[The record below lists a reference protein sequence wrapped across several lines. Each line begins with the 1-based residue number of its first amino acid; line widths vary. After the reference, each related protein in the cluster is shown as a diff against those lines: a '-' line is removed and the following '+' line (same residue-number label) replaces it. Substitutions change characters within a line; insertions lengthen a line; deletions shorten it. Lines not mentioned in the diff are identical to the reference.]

1 MVSRRNVLEGIA
13 VGAGLTAVGGI
24 APAMA
29 AHHEPTVAGPI
40 TGGRR
45 GHPFTAYLGD
55 ICDIGYIE
63 EEYFLEGEATR
74 YLPVG
79 ETTFDGKWTM
89 EPTTSSPYKTRMLI
103 RRPADPARFNGV
115 VILEWLNVT
124 AGYDTSTIGQL
135 SNALYEE
142 GFALAFVTCQQVG
155 VHGTQV
161 NPQALRAWDPE
172 RYGSLSIPG
181 DGLSYDILSQ
191 AGRMLG
197 PDRPRGGIDPW
208 DGLDVRKIIAT
219 GASQS
224 AGRLLT
230 YINALHLRD
239 RVFDGYHPTIGFGM
253 GFGFGD
259 GVLDP
264 SAGMPDPTRVFIPC
278 RFRDDLDVPVFAV
291 NSETESLLYYRSRQ
305 PDSDMFRYWEVAG
318 GSHVPQAFD
327 AYLLELRERDGLVGD
342 DTEFG
347 SRVMWEPSSDAA
359 LQHMV
364 PWMMR
369 GAVPPT
375 ADLIDVEMVD
385 GRPQVV
391 RDEYGNALG
400 GVRLP
405 EVDVPTATYT
415 AAIVA
420 LNATMGLR
428 GTTEPFSAERLR
440 ELYPTRE
447 DYVAKVTEAA
457 HAAEAG
463 GYIDHYQVAA
473 YISQAQREPLGA

>member
-13 VGAGLTAVGGI
+13 VSAGISAMGGI

-29 AHHEPTVAGPI
+29 AHHVPTVTGPV
-40 TGGRR
+40 TGGWR
-45 GHPFTAYLGD
+45 GHPFTACLGD
-55 ICDIGYIE
+55 ICDLGYVE
-63 EEYFLEGEATR
+63 EEYFLEGTATR
-74 YLPVG
+74 YRPIG
-79 ETTFDGKWTM
+79 ETTPDGKWTV
-89 EPTTSSPYKTRMLI
+89 EPGESSPYKTRMLI
-103 RRPADPARFNGV
+103 RRPVDPARFNGV

-135 SNALYEE
+135 SDALYNE

-161 NPQALRAWDPE
+161 APQALRAWDPE
-172 RYGSLSIPG
+172 RYGTLSIPG

-191 AGRMLG
+191 AGRALG
-197 PDRPRGGIDPW
+197 PQRPRDGIDPW
-208 DGLDVRKIIAT
+208 QGLDVRKIIAT

-224 AGRLLT
+224 AGRLLS
-230 YINALHLRD
+230 YINAVHPIA
-239 RVFDGYHPTIGFGM
+239 RVFDGYHPTIGFGL

-264 SAGMPDPTRVFIPC
+264 SAGTPSPDRVFIPS

-291 NSETESLLYYRSRQ
+291 NSETEALMYYRSRQ
-305 PDSDMFRYWEVAG
+305 PDTDRFRYWEVAG
-318 GSHVPQAFD
+318 ASHVPQAFD
-327 AYLLELRERDGLVGD
+327 AYLARLRERDGLTGD
-342 DTEFG
+342 DLEYG

-364 PWMMR
+364 GWMMR
-369 GAVPPT
+369 GTQPPR
-375 ADLIDVEMVD
+375 AEFIEIEMAD

-391 RDEYGNALG
+391 RDEYGNARG

-405 EVDVPTATYT
+405 EMEVPTARYT
-415 AAIVA
+415 AAIQG
-420 LNATMGLR
+420 LNATAGLR
-428 GTTEPFSAERLR
+428 GSTEPFSAERLR
-440 ELYPTRE
+440 ELYPTRA
-447 DYVAKVTEAA
+447 DYVASVTEAT

-473 YISQAQREPLGA
+473 YLAQARREPLGG

>member
-1 MVSRRNVLEGIA
+1 MISRRNVLEGIA
-13 VGAGLTAVGGI
+13 VSAGITAMGGI
-24 APAMA
+24 TPAMA
-29 AHHEPTVAGPI
+29 AHHEPMVTGPV

-55 ICDIGYIE
+55 ICDIGYVE
-63 EEYFLEGEATR
+63 EEYFLEGTATR
-74 YLPVG
+74 YRPVG
-79 ETTFDGKWTM
+79 ETTPDGKWTV
-89 EPTTSSPYKTRMLI
+89 EPGESSPYKTRMLI
-103 RRPADPARFNGV
+103 RRPADPAKFNGV

-135 SNALYEE
+135 SNALYDE

-155 VHGTQV
+155 VHGTQAA
-161 NPQALRAWDPE
+161 PQALRAWDPE

-191 AGRMLG
+191 AGRVLG
-197 PDRPRGGIDPW
+197 PDRPTSGIDPW

-224 AGRLLT
+224 AGRLLS

-264 SAGMPDPTRVFIPC
+264 SAGMPSPDRVFIPS

-305 PDSDMFRYWEVAG
+305 PDSDLFRYWEVAG
-318 GSHVPQAFD
+318 ASHVPQAFD
-327 AYLLELRERDGLVGD
+327 AYLARLRERDGLTGD
-342 DTEFG
+342 DLEYG
-347 SRVMWEPSSDAA
+347 SRVMWEPTSDAA
-359 LQHMV
+359 LQHLV

-369 GAVPPT
+369 GTVPPSI
-375 ADLIDVEMVD
+375 APLEVEAGD
-385 GRPQVV
+385 GLSVV
-391 RDEYGNALG
+391 RDEYGNAIG

-405 EVDVPTATYT
+405 EVEVPTATYT

-457 HAAEAG
+457 HAAEAAG
-463 GYIDHYQVAA
+463 VIDHYQVAA
-473 YISQAQREPLGA
+473 YIAQAHSQPLGA